1 MDSPQAKEAGVG
13 ASVTQQPGA
22 AAFRCRAAEAALRRL
37 PRISVESLLMPE
49 PPQDPKNQPGLDELI
64 SLSQATKL
72 SGLSPSHLRLLV
84 TRGEMWGVKLGRNW
98 FTTAQAIDEYLKQGR
113 KPGPKAGVR
122 RVK

>member
-1 MDSPQAKEAGVG
+1 
-13 ASVTQQPGA
+13 
-22 AAFRCRAAEAALRRL
+22 
-37 PRISVESLLMPE
+37 MPE
-49 PPQDPKNQPGLDELI
+49 TPHDPKNQPRLDELI

-84 TRGEMWGVKLGRNW
+84 TQGEMWGVKLGRNW

-113 KPGPKAGVR
+113 KPGPKAGIR